1 MNSKDRVRI
10 QKFLADAGYCSRRAA
25 ETLVSEGVVSINGSS
40 AQIGAKVTPATDKV
54 LVYGKPI
61 HPVSQPKVTLAIHK
75 PKGLVCTNKD
85 EHNPRTIFDLLPKD
99 LGKLRFFCAGRLDKD
114 SEGLVILTTD
124 GDLANRLM
132 HPSNLIVKQYRVW
145 LKTPFPKSKL
155 ATLTKGINYEG
166 ERLKVE
172 KTRLIGPRNTTE
184 SRTVDLQMHHGKK
197 REIRRLFFALG
208 FDVLRLK
215 RYQIGK
221 FSLRGFPLRA
231 VKILHKTEIEQL
243 LKTNM

>member
-1 MNSKDRVRI
+1 VKTSATVRI
-10 QKFLADAGYCSRRAA
+10 HKFLADAGYCSRRAA
-25 ETLVSEGVVSINGSS
+25 EALVSEGAVSINGDT
-40 AQIGAKVTPATDKV
+40 AQIGAKVTPGNERV

-61 HPVSQPKVTLAIHK
+61 HPTPQPKVTLAVHK

-85 EHNPRTIFDLLPKD
+85 EHNPRTIFDLLPAD

-124 GDLANRLM
+124 GDLANQLM
-132 HPSNLIVKQYRVW
+132 HPSSLIVKQYKVW
-145 LKTPFPKSKL
+145 LKTPFPKGKL
-155 ATLTKGINYEG
+155 ATLKKGINYEG

-172 KTRLIGPRNTTE
+172 KASLIGPRNATE
-184 SRTVDLQMHHGKK
+184 SRTVDLEMHHGKK

-208 FDVLRLK
+208 FDVARLK

-243 LKTNM
+243 LKSNL